1 MSNRQALLFLA
12 AVVAGIFGVMTSNFI
27 VIGLGVI
34 AMAVAFHS
42 LRDTST
48 MPSIA
53 GHYVLIIFAVLV
65 SGLTILFV
73 VQDVNNPAIPSL
85 WVASMLLFLSAAI
98 RFDGVSLKEERPVAA
113 TAGFLRKH
121 GLAIPV
127 LLVAFALRIYN
138 LEQLPPLHGD
148 EGEMGLVALKIL
160 QNDGPPIIG
169 TGWSDHPALFHYL
182 QAIFIANLGQTG
194 FALRIL
200 SVIAGVVSV
209 ALVYQLGRRGW
220 GFTTGLIA
228 AWLMAVSVLQINYSR
243 IGLNNIESTLAI
255 LLFLVLLAR
264 FKREKVVIFVIAGLV
279 VGLSQYMYF
288 GSRLIPIVAV
298 VLLLFMWKKK
308 MTDLRQIAALAL
320 AALISFAPLGAF
332 YITHP
337 APFYYRSQ
345 AVLVLSEANVK
356 HTLQAEDAVLPDD
369 LLPLLG
375 KQLERN
381 LNFFIQAGDLSA
393 FYSSAVPGFDILTS
407 IMFWLGLG
415 VVLARAGRY
424 HEFSLLIWLGLGIF
438 IGGVLTNDAPNSPRL
453 LIVTPA
459 VFLLGG
465 VLIQRVGGLLSS
477 YPKALRYLLLVS
489 ILALTGYLN
498 FKIYF
503 IDFAQNFPPS
513 NLVAD
518 SIARDFGKV
527 GDDYLVYLAGQPHL
541 YAKYGTIHFLAGD
554 DVEDL
559 DNVAAIPPLNGKG
572 LLVIALPNQ
581 TETLEDIKN
590 HIPGGTSVD
599 RVNGDNFPIYTI
611 YEIPAQ

>member
-34 AMAVAFHS
+34 AMAIAFHT

-48 MPSIA
+48 IPNIA
-53 GHYVLIIFAVLV
+53 SHYVLLILAVFL
-65 SGLTILFV
+65 SGLTTLFV
-73 VQDVNNPAIPSL
+73 VQDFTNPVIPSL
-85 WVASMLLFLSAAI
+85 WVASMLLYLAGAVKL
-98 RFDGVSLKEERPVAA
+98 DGISLKEKRPAI
-113 TAGFLRKH
+113 TTSGFLRQH
-121 GLAIPV
+121 GLLIPV

-160 QNDGPPIIG
+160 HHDGPPIIA
-169 TGWSDHPALFHYL
+169 TGWNDHPALFHYL
-182 QAIFIANLGQTG
+182 QAVFVAPLGHTG
-194 FALRIL
+194 FALRL
-200 SVIAGVVSV
+200 PSVIAGVLCVV
-209 ALVYQLGRRGW
+209 LVYQLGRRGW
-220 GFTTGLIA
+220 GFTTGLTA
-228 AWLMAVSVLQINYSR
+228 AWLMAVSGLQINYSR
-243 IGLNNIESTLAI
+243 IGLNNIESALAI

-264 FKREKVVIFVIAGLV
+264 FKREKVVIFVITGLV

-298 VLLLFMWKKK
+298 VLLLFMGKKK
-308 MTDLRQIAALAL
+308 MANRLQIAALAL
-320 AALISFAPLGAF
+320 GALISFAPLGAF
-332 YITHP
+332 YFTHP

-381 LNFFIQAGDLSA
+381 LNFFIQAGDISA

-424 HEFSLLIWLGLGIF
+424 YEFSLLIWLGLGIL
-438 IGGVLTNDAPNSPRL
+438 IGGILTNDAPNSPRL

-459 VFLLGG
+459 VFLMGG
-465 VLIQRVGGLLSS
+465 VLIERVGGLLSS
-477 YPKALRYLLLVS
+477 YPKVLRYGLL
-489 ILALTGYLN
+489 IGIMALTGYLN

-503 IDFAQNFPPS
+503 FDFAKNFPPS

-518 SIARDFGKV
+518 SIARDLEKV

-554 DVEDL
+554 NVEDL

-572 LLVIALPNQ
+572 LMVIALPDQ
-581 TETLEDIKN
+581 TATLEDIKRR
-590 HIPGGTSVD
+590 IPGGTSFD
-599 RVNGDNFPIYTI
+599 RVNGDNSPMYSV
-611 YEIPAQ
+611 YEIPAR